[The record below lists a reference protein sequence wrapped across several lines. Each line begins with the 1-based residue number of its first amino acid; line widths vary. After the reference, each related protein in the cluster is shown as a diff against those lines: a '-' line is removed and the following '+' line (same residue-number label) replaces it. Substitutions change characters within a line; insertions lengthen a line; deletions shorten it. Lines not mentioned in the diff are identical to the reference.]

1 MKAVFAYNYNVHPS
15 SKSNPDIGGP
25 KSAFRPYSVNQPN
38 PPEAT
43 SPIICESK
51 SRRKDAFRK
60 IKTMFGLT

>member
-1 MKAVFAYNYNVHPS
+1 MKAIFAYNYNVHPTT
-15 SKSNPDIGGP
+15 KPNPDIGGP
-25 KSAFRPYSVNQPN
+25 KSAFRPYSAD
-38 PPEAT
+38 PPPQEAT